1 MFNFQKIEIVYY
13 YFDIFLSSLVWFAVT
28 GLNNHYGLSG
38 YFYNTSLP
46 DMQYYVVVCSILN
59 INVDGNNIRINRP
72 LAFDEYN
79 IRIAWP

>member
-28 GLNNHYGLSG
+28 GLNNQYGLSG

-46 DMQYYVVVCSILN
+46 DMVFVGVPVFPGVFFFLFECYL
-59 INVDGNNIRINRP
+59 
-72 LAFDEYN
+72 
-79 IRIAWP
+79 